1 MAHARSQ
8 IIEHIV
14 NSNAETT
21 DARLTATLA
30 RFYCDDLRIIHCQTV
45 HTQTC
50 SVKPVPEPT
59 SLFSVFSQPE
69 GRSVINHLSRRSP
82 ATAGRKRIN
91 SVKERGSHG
100 ALRFLATWTK
110 SLRPQLSTMR
120 YQLPTLRQL
129 LLHQF
134 DSLFDYLVGETVDG
148 DVYPVMFFAFHDEI
162 VLETGSIWFVV
173 AGLGD

>member
-1 MAHARSQ
+1 MGHARSQ

-91 SVKERGSHG
+91 SAKERGSHG
-100 ALRFLATWTK
+100 ALRFLGTWTK
-110 SLRPQLSTMR
+110 SLRPQLLVRRSTAKADQPCAINYR
-120 YQLPTLRQL
+120 LSVSYSFTSSIR
-129 LLHQF
+129 F
-134 DSLFDYLVGETVDG
+134 STTWLVKRSMARCTQ
-148 DVYPVMFFAFHDEI
+148 
-162 VLETGSIWFVV
+162 
-173 AGLGD
+173 